1 MFIQNRV
8 HVFIAGRK
16 IKYVQ
21 TWTFSKQFFSSTVNP
36 IRAFQNTDT
45 GSRDMAVL
53 QKLMGAWRHKRVL
66 RTRQFNTRNRL
77 NAHGYMARYRK
88 YHFSSRRWSV
98 FREKKSIEN
107 YTFPNYTFPP
117 GRPLSAGSAPSAYIV
132 CDVVFDVKTP
142 TSSRDVPDVHVRRNF
157 SRLQL
162 HRRLVSTA
170 VVIIFK
176 KNRPTGRNAFLVHKG
191 LFIRPRT
198 DVYLFISLTRSSE
211 AAHVRR
217 FL

>member
-117 GRPLSAGSAPSAYIV
+117 GRRCPLQ
-132 CDVVFDVKTP
+132 
-142 TSSRDVPDVHVRRNF
+142 VPISCVM
-157 SRLQL
+157 SCSTWK
-162 HRRLVSTA
+162 HRRHPAT
-170 VVIIFK
+170 F
-176 KNRPTGRNAFLVHKG
+176 PTYTFAETSLDYNY
-191 LFIRPRT
+191 T
-198 DVYLFISLTRSSE
+198 DD
-211 AAHVRR
+211 
-217 FL
+217 